1 MSALPVS
8 EQSDL
13 LAVARRW
20 AAAPASWPVP
30 LRFDPASRWYAR
42 LAADDEH
49 EVWAL
54 SWLPGQGT
62 DLHDHGGSSGAFL
75 VATGVLTEGT
85 VSGGRLRPHLLAAG
99 SGRRFGP
106 RHVHVVTNRH
116 ATPAVSVHVYRPALR
131 RMTRYHLTGGRL
143 AVAEVAEAGVAW

>member
-1 MSALPVS
+1 MPAVPTS
-8 EQSDL
+8 EADL

-20 AAAPASWPVP
+20 AADPASWPVR
-30 LRFDPASRWYAR
+30 LRFDPTSRWYAR
-42 LAADDEH
+42 LAADDDH

-75 VATGVLTEGT
+75 VTAGVLTEET
-85 VSGGRLRPHLLAAG
+85 VSGARLRPHRLAAG
-99 SGRRFGP
+99 AGRRFGP

-116 ATPAVSVHVYRPALR
+116 TAPAVSVHVYRPALR
-131 RMTRYHLTGGRL
+131 RMTRYHLAAGRL
-143 AVAEVAEAGVAW
+143 LVTEVAEADVAW